1 MDKVTK
7 AKAAIS
13 LILNSITALMTAFV
27 IVLLFFI
34 DDPVINNGWESFM
47 FFTTDANIL
56 TAIAS
61 VVVAVFDIRVLRGKA
76 DAIPKYAELLK
87 YIGVVSLMLTFSTV
101 VFFLVPVYGAGYEL
115 GGTNFHVHL
124 AAPMMSL
131 FSFLFCEKR
140 TKISFKES
148 LFGLLPTAVYAAVYY
163 VMVVAIGAENGGW
176 IDFYTFN
183 QNGHWFS
190 FFVVLMA
197 ATFGICML
205 VRLTFNSNKRMLRL
219 KMSY

>member
-1 MDKVTK
+1 MTK

-101 VFFLVPVYGAGYEL
+101 IFFLVPVYGAGYEL

>member
-87 YIGVVSLMLTFSTV
+87 YIGVVSLMLTFSSV
-101 VFFLVPVYGAGYEL
+101 IFFLVPVYGAGYEL

>member
-101 VFFLVPVYGAGYEL
+101 IFFLVPVYGAGYEL

>member
-1 MDKVTK
+1 MTK

-61 VVVAVFDIRVLRGKA
+61 VVVAFFDIRVLRGKA

-101 VFFLVPVYGAGYEL
+101 IFFLVPVYGAGYEL

-163 VMVVAIGAENGGW
+163 VMVVAIGDENGGW

>member
-7 AKAAIS
+7 AKATIS

-101 VFFLVPVYGAGYEL
+101 IFFLVPVYGAGYEL

>member
-1 MDKVTK
+1 
-7 AKAAIS
+7 
-13 LILNSITALMTAFV
+13 MTAFV

-87 YIGVVSLMLTFSTV
+87 YIGVVSLMLTFSSV
-101 VFFLVPVYGAGYEL
+101 IFFLVPVYGAGYEL

-140 TKISFKES
+140 TKICF
-148 LFGLLPTAVYAAVYY
+148 
-163 VMVVAIGAENGGW
+163 
-176 IDFYTFN
+176 
-183 QNGHWFS
+183 
-190 FFVVLMA
+190 
-197 ATFGICML
+197 
-205 VRLTFNSNKRMLRL
+205 
-219 KMSY
+219 